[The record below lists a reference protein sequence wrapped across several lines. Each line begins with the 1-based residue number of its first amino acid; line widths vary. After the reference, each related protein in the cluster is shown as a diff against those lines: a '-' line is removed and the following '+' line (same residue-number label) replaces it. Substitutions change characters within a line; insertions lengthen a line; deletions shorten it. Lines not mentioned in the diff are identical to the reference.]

1 MKRCPTCNRT
11 FTDENLSFCIDD
23 GTPLAPVGVE
33 TQTGSSAGSGR
44 NEPPRTESYGPSEW
58 TGPAYTPPSHVPL
71 GSGEKR
77 KVWPWVVGI
86 LAILFMAIIG
96 LGIAGAVLVPR
107 WIERTADKNTP
118 PPPSNVNEEQ
128 QSQVENTNTETN
140 ANVPSE
146 TPEIPNTNEDL
157 DEEDSGLPPADEA
170 QVLSQLKELE
180 HEWTVANIN
189 ADKKALAR
197 ILADD
202 YVGVVENGKPQG
214 KAEYIRTIERDT
226 MIESWE
232 FQDLKISLKGD
243 RATLDGVLKLR
254 IQSQELLYR
263 FTDKFVWR
271 EGRWQA
277 ISSEVAQLR

>member
-23 GTPLAPVGVE
+23 GTPLAPVVTGAE
-33 TQTGSSAGSGR
+33 TQTGSVSGSES
-44 NEPPRTESYGPSEW
+44 NEPPRTESYGASKW
-58 TGPAYTPPSHVPL
+58 SGPAYTPPSHVP
-71 GSGEKR
+71 SSTGEKR

-86 LAILFMAIIG
+86 LAIVFMAIIG

-107 WIERTADKNTP
+107 WIERAANNNAPST
-118 PPPSNVNEEQ
+118 SNVNVE
-128 QSQVENTNTETN
+128 QSQVDNNNVN
-140 ANVPSE
+140 ANVSPESA
-146 TPEIPNTNEDL
+146 EIPDTNE
-157 DEEDSGLPPADEA
+157 DEEDSALPPDDEA
-170 QVLSQLKELE
+170 QVLAQLKELE

-202 YVGVVENGKPQG
+202 YVGRVEDGKPQG

-226 MIESWE
+226 MIQSWE
-232 FQDLKISLKGD
+232 FQDLKVDLKGD

-254 IQSQELLYR
+254 IQNQELLYR

>member
-11 FTDENLSFCIDD
+11 FTDEYLSFCIDD
-23 GTPLAPVGVE
+23 GTPLVPVGTAAE
-33 TQTGSSAGSGR
+33 TQTGTVSGSGS
-44 NEPPRTESYGPSEW
+44 NEPPRTESYSASEW
-58 TGPAYTPPSHVPL
+58 TGPAYTPPSHVPP
-71 GSGEKR
+71 GTREKR

-96 LGIAGAVLVPR
+96 LGIAGALLVPR
-107 WIERTADKNTP
+107 WIENAANNNTP
-118 PPPSNVNEEQ
+118 SPSNVNVG
-128 QSQVENTNTETN
+128 QSQVENTNAN
-140 ANVPSE
+140 ANMPSE
-146 TPEIPNTNEDL
+146 TAEIPDTNED
-157 DEEDSGLPPADEA
+157 EEDPALPPDDEA
-170 QVLSQLKELE
+170 QVLAQLKELE

-189 ADKKALAR
+189 ADKKTLAR

-202 YVGVVENGKPQG
+202 YVGRVEDSSPQG

-226 MIESWE
+226 MIQSWE
-232 FQDLKISLKGD
+232 FQDLKVSLKGD

-254 IQSQELLYR
+254 IQNQELLYR